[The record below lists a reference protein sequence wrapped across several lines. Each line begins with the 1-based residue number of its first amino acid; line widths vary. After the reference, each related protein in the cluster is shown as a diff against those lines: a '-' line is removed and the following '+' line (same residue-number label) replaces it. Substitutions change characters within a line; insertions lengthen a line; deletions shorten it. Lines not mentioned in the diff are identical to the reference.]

1 MAPTRTSI
9 DEAVSPDGPG
19 RTVEEERCSKADE
32 QVDLRVELLP
42 TAVPHCERSDFTA
55 DEFASAW
62 WDKTVAS
69 TSTESPPASA
79 RMAAIPPNDGAIVAI
94 TRSRR
99 ARRDS
104 WH

>member
-69 TSTESPPASA
+69 TSRAWMRTRPSRFTHTLSTTAAMSP
-79 RMAAIPPNDGAIVAI
+79 
-94 TRSRR
+94 
-99 ARRDS
+99 
-104 WH
+104 